1 MKFLSI
7 LSDIIGVIYTI
18 AWSLSFWFQSIGI
31 YKCQS
36 AEGLSVNFL
45 IMNFVGFYFYLSY
58 NIFGYFYPIANYHK
72 ETHLEDVIFA
82 AHALALVSLQVVQ
95 YYYYPKKGNTVN
107 WWWVGFTG
115 IVIIGVIGLGFGYGG
130 ENNVFFCMG
139 IGKVVITFVK
149 YIPQVWLNFSRKS
162 CYGWAIENVLLDFT
176 GGSLSFIQIFI
187 DWADSGTTTQFS
199 GGLNVAKFLLGIIS
213 MVFDS
218 IFMVQ
223 HYLLYPVNK
232 TKKGDN
238 LDTENINVED
248 KNGYNRKINGMQT

>member
-1 MKFLSI
+1 
-7 LSDIIGVIYTI
+7 
-18 AWSLSFWFQSIGI
+18 
-31 YKCQS
+31 
-36 AEGLSVNFL
+36 
-45 IMNFVGFYFYLSY
+45 MNFVGFYFYLSY